1 MAKEHAKFGK
11 ITLAKIEQNDMH
23 KILTDFGL
31 NRHLTK
37 QERQMLHAETKKIL
51 IEKGHE
57 RYLKFYEVD
66 MLCRKNNFSEKD
78 RLEKLREIAKETP
91 DTVTLADGTRVKGK
105 KVLGQYSTGFIDIMA
120 YDAHQ
125 DLAYQ
130 RLQAAGK
137 LPIRPPISI
146 KKHPVETN
154 LKYAERIIY
163 APMSNVLWSPVIFYN
178 DPEYEYTIQARYW
191 SHKIGNKEFLIHKK
205 ALAIV
210 VILLLMIPVWFLEDF
225 LVSKDPNSWYRKYFY
240 HKNFFDFASEQQEK
254 MFGKIGYSNHGLGY
268 SGLLGGSPLNPINVK
283 ELEIDPDNPGLR
295 RFPLD
300 ALKFE
305 RTFLYYNRN
314 ISLDQ
319 ATRVAQFG
327 ERPDHNRRLLLA
339 YSAMKEEMANEELNF
354 VERFK
359 LSTAIKRIEEHLPL
373 SNCTLDEIEEK
384 LKEQDEKARRVP
396 TSKSKLIAASTIPFF
411 IGGGL
416 SVLALK
422 KAKAMVDQTANQLVD
437 WKVSFSPITSM
448 NHMRTLSIRD
458 QALMKIVKR
467 NPKLVELYGSLWS
480 LPIAIAFV
488 SLQFYWPTK
497 YFRDGWFE
505 YESTNLNRDWT
516 SWTTTDK
523 GLEYWWAELN
533 RNEFVR
539 LDDVYTSDDY
549 LYFYDQ
555 GGPVLKSK
563 QERVQYIGGYKLD
576 GVI

>member
-210 VILLLMIPVWFLEDF
+210 VILLLMVPVWFLEDF

-359 LSTAIKRIEEHLPL
+359 LSTAIKRIEEHLPYK
-373 SNCTLDEIEEK
+373 NCTLDEIEEK

-396 TSKSKLIAASTIPFF
+396 TSKSKLIAASTIPVF

-480 LPIAIAFV
+480 LPIVIAFV
-488 SLQFYWPTK
+488 SLQFNWPTK

>member
-1 MAKEHAKFGK
+1 MAQF
-11 ITLAKIEQNDMH
+11 EQNDMH

-37 QERQMLHAETKKIL
+37 QERQMLNAETKKVL
-51 IEKGHE
+51 IERGHE
-57 RYLKFYEVD
+57 RYLKMYEVD
-66 MLCRKNNFSEKD
+66 MLCRKHNFSEKD
-78 RLEKLREIAKETP
+78 RLEKLRKIANETP
-91 DTVTLADGTRVKGK
+91 DTATLADGTRIKGK
-105 KVLGQYSTGFIDIMA
+105 KFLGQYGTGVIDIMA

-146 KKHPVETN
+146 KKHPLETN
-154 LKYAERIIY
+154 LKYAERIIL
-163 APMSNVLWSPVIFYN
+163 APISNVLYSPVIFYN

-191 SHKIGNKEFLIHKK
+191 SSKIANKEFLIHKK
-205 ALAIV
+205 ALACV
-210 VILLLMIPVWFLEDF
+210 VVLLLTIPLWFLEDL

-240 HKNFFDFASEQQEK
+240 RKTFIDFAAEQEEK
-254 MFGKIGYSNHGLGY
+254 MFGKVGYSNHGLRY
-268 SGLLGGSPLNPINVK
+268 VGLLGGSALNPINVK

-300 ALKFE
+300 AMKFE
-305 RTFLYYNRN
+305 RKFLYYNRN

-339 YSAMKEEMANEELNF
+339 YAAMKDELTNVELNF
-354 VERFK
+354 MERFK
-359 LSTAIKRIEEHLPL
+359 LSTALKRIEEHLPN
-373 SNCTLDEIEEK
+373 SNCTLEEIEEK
-384 LKEQDEKARRVP
+384 LKEQDEKARRFP
-396 TSKSKLIAASTIPFF
+396 SSKSKMMAASTIPFLL
-411 IGGGL
+411 GGGL
-416 SVLALK
+416 SVLALN
-422 KAKAMVDQTANQLVD
+422 KAKSMADQTANQLVD

-458 QALMKIVKR
+458 QALMKMVKR
-467 NPKLVELYGSLWS
+467 NPKLVELYSSLWS
-480 LPIAIAFV
+480 LPIIIAV
-488 SLQFYWPTK
+488 CSLQFYWPTK
-497 YFRDGWFE
+497 YLRDGWFE
-505 YESTNLNRDWT
+505 YDSTNLSRDWI

-523 GLEYWWAELN
+523 DLEYWWAELN

-563 QERVQYIGGYKLD
+563 QERIQYSY
-576 GVI
+576 V

>member
-66 MLCRKNNFSEKD
+66 MLCRKHNFSEKD

-205 ALAIV
+205 ALAIG

-268 SGLLGGSPLNPINVK
+268 SGLFGGSAVNPINVK

-305 RTFLYYNRN
+305 RTFLFYNRN

-319 ATRVAQFG
+319 TTRVAQFG
-327 ERPDHNRRLLLA
+327 ERPDHNRRLLVA
-339 YSAMKEEMANEELNF
+339 YSAMKEEMANEELDF

-359 LSTAIKRIEEHLPL
+359 LSTAIKRIEEHLPH

-384 LKEQDEKARRVP
+384 LKEQDEKARRFP
-396 TSKSKLIAASTIPFF
+396 TSKSKLIAASTIPVF

-480 LPIAIAFV
+480 LPIVIAFV
-488 SLQFYWPTK
+488 SLQFNWPTK
-497 YFRDGWFE
+497 YLRDGWFE

-576 GVI
+576 GGI

>member
-1 MAKEHAKFGK
+1 MAQF
-11 ITLAKIEQNDMH
+11 EQNDMH

-37 QERQMLHAETKKIL
+37 QERQMLNAETKKVL
-51 IEKGHE
+51 IERGHE
-57 RYLKFYEVD
+57 RYLKLYEVD
-66 MLCRKNNFSEKD
+66 MLCRKHNFSEKD
-78 RLEKLREIAKETP
+78 RLEKLRKIANETP
-91 DTVTLADGTRVKGK
+91 DTATLADGTRIKGK
-105 KVLGQYSTGFIDIMA
+105 KFLGQYGTGVIDIMA

-137 LPIRPPISI
+137 LPIRPSISI

-154 LKYAERIIY
+154 LKYAERIIL
-163 APMSNVLWSPVIFYN
+163 APISNVLYSPVIFYN

-191 SHKIGNKEFLIHKK
+191 SSKIANKEFLIHKK
-205 ALAIV
+205 ALACV
-210 VILLLMIPVWFLEDF
+210 VVLLLTIPLWFLEDL

-240 HKNFFDFASEQQEK
+240 RKNFVDFAAEQEEK
-254 MFGKIGYSNHGLGY
+254 MFGKVGYSNHGLRY
-268 SGLLGGSPLNPINVK
+268 VGLLGGSALNPINVK

-300 ALKFE
+300 AMKFE
-305 RTFLYYNRN
+305 RKFLYYNRN

-339 YSAMKEEMANEELNF
+339 YAAMKDELTNVELNF
-354 VERFK
+354 MERFK
-359 LSTAIKRIEEHLPL
+359 LSTALKRIEEHLPN
-373 SNCTLDEIEEK
+373 SNCTLEEIEEK
-384 LKEQDEKARRVP
+384 LKEQDEKARRFP
-396 TSKSKLIAASTIPFF
+396 SSKSKMMAASTIPFLL
-411 IGGGL
+411 GGGL
-416 SVLALK
+416 SVLALN
-422 KAKAMVDQTANQLVD
+422 KAKSMADQTANQLVD

-458 QALMKIVKR
+458 QALMKMVKR
-467 NPKLVELYGSLWS
+467 NPKLVELYSSLWS
-480 LPIAIAFV
+480 LPIIIAV
-488 SLQFYWPTK
+488 CSLQFYWPTK
-497 YFRDGWFE
+497 YLRDGWFE
-505 YESTNLNRDWT
+505 YDSTNLSRDWI

-523 GLEYWWAELN
+523 DLEYWWAELN

-563 QERVQYIGGYKLD
+563 QERIQYSY
-576 GVI
+576 V